1 MCSAKGEFWGK
12 WCANKETLW
21 SMLQF
26 HWPYVTFYI
35 DCVNSIDDL
44 QYVTQQISTL
54 TLESEMH
61 FANTV
66 GLSPLLPI
74 LKYWNYK
81 KSFPGDLSFHICM
94 TVHFWKP
101 SARQFISFDILSS
114 TASEFPKSRKKTYQ
128 NVLAEMFLQKKWIY
142 KSICNKIF
150 FRFYRKLKT
159 VFHT

>member
-1 MCSAKGEFWGK
+1 MQNENEALIVFHNLSFVFTPSHAMMPDWDFYLISFWSNVGGNPKTKRMIVIYMLAVCLRKCKCAKGEFWGK

-61 FANTV
+61 IAQSCEYIWSYPFITH
-66 GLSPLLPI
+66 I
-74 LKYWNYK
+74 LK
-81 KSFPGDLSFHICM
+81 
-94 TVHFWKP
+94 
-101 SARQFISFDILSS
+101 IL
-114 TASEFPKSRKKTYQ
+114 K
-128 NVLAEMFLQKKWIY
+128 
-142 KSICNKIF
+142 
-150 FRFYRKLKT
+150 
-159 VFHT
+159 